1 MAISTMSTISSTA
14 NMPAVGIGSAL
25 PSGSGRVA
33 SAGTAAPSPVQAA
46 PAPVTAAQQ
55 DPTPGPEELNKL
67 VASMQNRVSN
77 LSSDLEFS
85 VDDDSGKSI
94 IKVTE
99 RTTKDVIWQFPSEQ
113 ALQVTRE
120 LDRFQSMLSRKV

>member
-1 MAISTMSTISSTA
+1 MSTISATV
-14 NMPAVGIGSAL
+14 NTPAAGNGGTL
-25 PSGSGRVA
+25 PLGSGRVA
-33 SAGTAAPSPVQAA
+33 SAGAAAPPPTESTPTPATAAPQNLA
-46 PAPVTAAQQ
+46 PS
-55 DPTPGPEELNKL
+55 PEELSKL
-67 VASMQNRVSN
+67 VAKMQNRVSH

-99 RTTKDVIWQFPSEQ
+99 RATKDVIWQFPSEQ
-113 ALQVTRE
+113 ALQVTHE

>member
-1 MAISTMSTISSTA
+1 ME
-14 NMPAVGIGSAL
+14 L
-25 PSGSGRVA
+25 
-33 SAGTAAPSPVQAA
+33 A
-46 PAPVTAAQQ
+46 PAPAPANATPQNL
-55 DPTPGPEELNKL
+55 TPGPEELSKL
-67 VASMQNRVSN
+67 VATMQSRVSH

-99 RTTKDVIWQFPSEQ
+99 RATKDVIWQFPSEQ